1 MYSFQGVLG
10 ESPKNTCKQFFLTRK
25 LGVISVFYMLLC
37 CFYNNSRL
45 LSFRQALTVALQF
58 FKQCTGKKT
67 SNRLNLFSK
76 FFFMTKAIFFTQLSL
91 VGYLPILLLM
101 FCLICLM
108 GLPVYFIIHIVFNL
122 LDIKIIFSRHH
133 YANQF

>member
-1 MYSFQGVLG
+1 MVNINFG
-10 ESPKNTCKQFFLTRK
+10 NCF
-25 LGVISVFYMLLC
+25 SVF
-37 CFYNNSRL
+37 F
-45 LSFRQALTVALQF
+45 F
-58 FKQCTGKKT
+58 FK
-67 SNRLNLFSK
+67 SK